1 MPKSRPILQG
11 ALILT
16 LTGIASRIIGFFYRI
31 FLSHTIGAE
40 GMGIYQMIFPIYTLC
55 FTLCAAGLQ
64 TALSRT
70 IAARAAQGDE
80 KGAFDTSSP
89 GLSCLCS
96 FPALPL
102 LRCTDALDM
111 PLYIS

>member
-80 KGAFDTSSP
+80 KGAF
-89 GLSCLCS
+89 
-96 FPALPL
+96 
-102 LRCTDALDM
+102 
-111 PLYIS
+111 